1 MAKKKE
7 PEKKETA
14 KKKPTKATKPDKPAK
29 PAKAA
34 AVKKEKSPKKKSL
47 ATRKKVAE
55 DIPSGEAPADIRGRK
70 RAGKPSNEERSKQSS
85 RDEKVALIC
94 ADWLDDIKKA
104 RKEIPLAIKI
114 KNLPNYLKLLV
125 REDEVDD
132 EEDLTLIL
140 LADKY
145 LGDQKTFH
153 DAEEQSKREIQEAL
167 TGTSEM
173 E

>member
-1 MAKKKE
+1 MAKVKEDSKKSKVE
-7 PEKKETA
+7 SRK
-14 KKKPTKATKPDKPAK
+14 TKDKPAN
-29 PAKAA
+29 AA
-34 AVKKEKSPKKKSL
+34 DVKKEKSPKKKSP

-55 DIPSGEAPADIRGRK
+55 DLPSDEAPADIRCRK

-85 RDEKVALIC
+85 RDEKVALTC
-94 ADWLDDIKKA
+94 ADWLDDIKKS

-145 LGDQKTFH
+145 LGDQKTFN

-167 TGTSEM
+167 TGTSET

>member
-1 MAKKKE
+1 MAKVKE
-7 PEKKETA
+7 D
-14 KKKPTKATKPDKPAK
+14 KKKVEKPT
-29 PAKAA
+29 
-34 AVKKEKSPKKKSL
+34 VSKKEKVEKKKKSP
-47 ATRKKVAE
+47 ATRKKVVE
-55 DIPSGEAPADIRGRK
+55 DIPSEEAPADIRGRK

-104 RKEIPLAIKI
+104 RKEIPLAMKI
-114 KNLPNYLKLLV
+114 KYLPNYLKLLV

-167 TGTSEM
+167 TGTSET

>member
-1 MAKKKE
+1 MAKVKE
-7 PEKKETA
+7 D
-14 KKKPTKATKPDKPAK
+14 KKKVEKPT
-29 PAKAA
+29 
-34 AVKKEKSPKKKSL
+34 VSKKEKVEKKKKSP
-47 ATRKKVAE
+47 ATRKKVVE
-55 DIPSGEAPADIRGRK
+55 DIPSDEAPADIRGRK

-167 TGTSEM
+167 TGTSET

>member
-7 PEKKETA
+7 PEKKETT
-14 KKKPTKATKPDKPAK
+14 KKKPTKDTKPDKPAK

-34 AVKKEKSPKKKSL
+34 AVKKEKSPKKKSP
-47 ATRKKVAE
+47 ATRKKVVE
-55 DIPSGEAPADIRGRK
+55 DIPADEAPADIRGRK

-104 RKEIPLAIKI
+104 RQDIPLAMKI

-125 REDEVDD
+125 REDDVDD
-132 EEDLTLIL
+132 ESDVTLIL

-145 LGDQKTFH
+145 LGLQRTFN
-153 DAEEQSKREIQEAL
+153 DANEQSKREIQEIV
-167 TGTSEM
+167 TGKSKAE
-173 E
+173 

>member
-1 MAKKKE
+1 MAKVKE
-7 PEKKETA
+7 D
-14 KKKPTKATKPDKPAK
+14 KKKIEKPT
-29 PAKAA
+29 
-34 AVKKEKSPKKKSL
+34 VSKKEKVEKKKKSP
-47 ATRKKVAE
+47 ATRKKVVE
-55 DIPSGEAPADIRGRK
+55 DIPSDEAPADIRGRK
-70 RAGKPSNEERSKQSS
+70 RPGKPSNEERSKQSS

-104 RKEIPLAIKI
+104 RKDIPLAMKI

-167 TGTSEM
+167 TGTSET

>member
-1 MAKKKE
+1 MAKVKEDSKKSKVE
-7 PEKKETA
+7 SRK
-14 KKKPTKATKPDKPAK
+14 TKDKPAK
-29 PAKAA
+29 DAD
-34 AVKKEKSPKKKSL
+34 VKKEKSPKKKSP
-47 ATRKKVAE
+47 ATSKKVAE
-55 DIPSGEAPADIRGRK
+55 DIPSDEVPADIRGRK

-104 RKEIPLAIKI
+104 RKEIPLAMKI

-167 TGTSEM
+167 TGTSET

>member
-1 MAKKKE
+1 MDKVKEDSKKSKVGSR
-7 PEKKETA
+7 K
-14 KKKPTKATKPDKPAK
+14 TKDKPAK
-29 PAKAA
+29 DAD
-34 AVKKEKSPKKKSL
+34 VKKEKSPKKKYP

-55 DIPSGEAPADIRGRK
+55 DIPSDEVPADTRGRK

-104 RKEIPLAIKI
+104 RKEIPLAMKI

-167 TGTSEM
+167 TGTSET